1 MNQAK
6 RLSRRETDNAAQP
19 LDCESIARR
28 TGDGACQT
36 VMLALCRREQA
47 GEDTTVWD
55 LQEVTGLLLHEAFAA
70 LRTLEF
76 GRLVHIADNPSD
88 PFGSLITLR
97 PSGIERLEMR
107 KAG

>member
-1 MNQAK
+1 MNHSA
-6 RLSRRETDNAAQP
+6 RLSRRNTDIARP
-19 LDCESIARR
+19 ELDCEAVAAR

-36 VMLALCRREQA
+36 VMLALCRREQE
-47 GEDTTVWD
+47 GERTTVWD

-88 PFGSLITLR
+88 PFGSLITMR
-97 PSGIERLEMR
+97 PSGIAQLESR